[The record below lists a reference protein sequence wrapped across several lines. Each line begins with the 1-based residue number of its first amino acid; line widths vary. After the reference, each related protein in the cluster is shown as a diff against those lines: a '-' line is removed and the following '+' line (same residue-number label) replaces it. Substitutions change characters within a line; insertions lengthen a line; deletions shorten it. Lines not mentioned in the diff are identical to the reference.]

1 MKITDIP
8 QDTEP
13 RVGDIIEIE
22 QGEDCFEV
30 RIIGITADG
39 YLCEQDNIQGAVLL
53 EGVDLDHSDVSDITG
68 YIAEEKVRL
77 DPKCWKGKKIGN
89 PKTKM
94 KGGVRVNNC
103 VPEGR
108 FDEPLTGWHIVYR
121 NSGNPVHATP
131 SFETKEQAQKYLMT
145 KMFANHQDFKV
156 VHTAGVGMAEGSDL
170 PPKVIEM
177 IKKIAQSSASP
188 EHKKAAIDALVA
200 KYSKQGVAEGRY
212 KPPKNTYYVM
222 QTSINSDEGRSVDV
236 FDLMYNGKII
246 KRYNLLAS
254 ADRQLRRLRAAGNP
268 VQMENEQGV
277 AEVSLEEC
285 DMSPLSM
292 PAAMQQEQSPDRY
305 TLNIQRGDKSLNVTT
320 DSPDELLNIMK
331 LAGINSQS
339 VVAQRPAEES
349 NMHEEWEN
357 TPIQTNEREPRAYGD
372 IRDWGFKGTGKGK
385 PGSALNR
392 PAGQGDNPLGETAM
406 MEEYKQF
413 KSGK

>member
-1 MKITDIP
+1 MEIYDILTKLEILKREINEEKAKKDYDKDGKIESPEKEHAGAVDNAIKKSKTNEDIESVLRKIYAIQEQTVEEDDVEEGNEFANKVNQLKAQGAKP
-8 QDTEP
+8 GTKFKTSDGQEHVLESD
-13 RVGDIIEIE
+13 E
-22 QGEDCFEV
+22 QGVAEAGV
-30 RIIGITADG
+30 KQLPT
-39 YLCEQDNIQGAVLL
+39 QGA
-53 EGVDLDHSDVSDITG
+53 D
-68 YIAEEKVRL
+68 
-77 DPKCWKGKKIGN
+77 
-89 PKTKM
+89 
-94 KGGVRVNNC
+94 
-103 VPEGR
+103 
-108 FDEPLTGWHIVYR
+108 
-121 NSGNPVHATP
+121 
-131 SFETKEQAQKYLMT
+131 
-145 KMFANHQDFKV
+145 
-156 VHTAGVGMAEGSDL
+156 
-170 PPKVIEM
+170 
-177 IKKIAQSSASP
+177 
-188 EHKKAAIDALVA
+188 
-200 KYSKQGVAEGRY
+200 YSKYDTDTLKMMLRPGILHRNEARFKALIRKELQKREQQGVAEGRY